1 MVNVRGGKSKG
12 PATSRRP
19 AIIPRKQPRKQQGSP
34 DDVIVESSGGG
45 NDNKCNDDS
54 QGVEKKDADD
64 DEVGMG
70 SVVQV
75 LKNIDDDVI
84 PAGEIKDLGN
94 IQREVQFR
102 LKNKYDSLKEERE
115 AICK

>member
-1 MVNVRGGKSKG
+1 MAGKSI
-12 PATSRRP
+12 ATSRRP
-19 AIIPRKQPRKQQGSP
+19 ATLPRKQPRKQQGSP
-34 DDVIVESSGGG
+34 DDVIVESSDGG

-75 LKNIDDDVI
+75 LKNIDDDAI
-84 PAGEIKDLGN
+84 PAGEIKDLAN

>member
-1 MVNVRGGKSKG
+1 MVNVRGGKKG
-12 PATSRRP
+12 PAPGRRP
-19 AIIPRKQPRKQQGSP
+19 RTFPRKQPRNQQGSP
-34 DDVIVESSGGG
+34 DDVIVESSDGG

-75 LKNIDDDVI
+75 LKNIDDDAI
-84 PAGEIKDLGN
+84 PAGEIKDLAN
-94 IQREVQFR
+94 IQFR

>member
-1 MVNVRGGKSKG
+1 MVNVRGGKKG
-12 PATSRRP
+12 SATSRRP
-19 AIIPRKQPRKQQGSP
+19 AILPRKQPRKQQGSP
-34 DDVIVESSGGG
+34 DDVIVESSDGG

-75 LKNIDDDVI
+75 LKNIDDDAI
-84 PAGEIKDLGN
+84 PAGEIKDPGN